1 METCCNVQGP
11 PDGGLARAPE
21 SGDGRHRQNSSI
33 PPTGSGA
40 AALEL
45 PSSDDVARLTKQYF
59 ASVFGVI
66 TQFQE
71 DLKAFRQNPD
81 STSRSWL
88 AMLFAILALGYQAEE
103 NTEQSIYYENAAW
116 KYLPINDSLFEQSTT
131 ALEATL
137 LIIYGRVLRGDNVSS
152 DLSLAYKKAK
162 NIGCH
167 QCSTEP
173 MTCEEHR
180 IYLVSLKTLLFMNY
194 QVYGDCQ
201 DPSVLG
207 YILLAGRTSVE
218 TESLSMNVNA
228 LSRFLVQHY
237 EALGILDTVTRSM
250 RQDEYSDRRIPG
262 VAKKLS
268 RLENDCNNEL
278 DTDLSASDSD
288 KRFYREILL
297 YTIRHIR
304 QLVCLSYTE
313 KPIDEDIAPNA
324 ESAAILGIDSAI
336 CTLKIF
342 YSLTED
348 KQFEKYAWTQSW
360 RG

>member
-59 ASVFGVI
+59 ASV

-173 MTCEEHR
+173 MT
-180 IYLVSLKTLLFMNY
+180 Y
-194 QVYGDCQ
+194 
-201 DPSVLG
+201 
-207 YILLAGRTSVE
+207 
-218 TESLSMNVNA
+218 
-228 LSRFLVQHY
+228 
-237 EALGILDTVTRSM
+237 TVTRSM

-297 YTIRHIR
+297 YTIRYIR